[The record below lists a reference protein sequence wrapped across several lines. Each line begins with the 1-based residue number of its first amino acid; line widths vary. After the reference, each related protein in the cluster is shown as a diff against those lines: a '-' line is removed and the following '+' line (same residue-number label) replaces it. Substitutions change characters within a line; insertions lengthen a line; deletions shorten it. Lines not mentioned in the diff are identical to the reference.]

1 MNDVISKL
9 AEIEAAASRIMENVA
24 EQKKVLSLENE
35 EKMKAF
41 DEETDKETE
50 KKLNKIKS
58 ELQIHMEKELEEQR
72 KKTEEVL
79 EKMEEHYRQR
89 AGKMARELYDKILRM

>member
-1 MNDVISKL
+1 MDDVISKL

-50 KKLNKIKS
+50 NWRSRERKQKKFLKRWKNI
-58 ELQIHMEKELEEQR
+58 I
-72 KKTEEVL
+72 VNV
-79 EKMEEHYRQR
+79 
-89 AGKMARELYDKILRM
+89 RERWPGSCMTKY

>member
-1 MNDVISKL
+1 MDDVISKL

-58 ELQIHMEKELEEQR
+58 ELQIHMEKELEEH
-72 KKTEEVL
+72 L
-79 EKMEEHYRQR
+79 LLA
-89 AGKMARELYDKILRM
+89 AGKFVGR

>member
-1 MNDVISKL
+1 MDDVISKL

-50 KKLNKIKS
+50 V
-58 ELQIHMEKELEEQR
+58 E
-72 KKTEEVL
+72 
-79 EKMEEHYRQR
+79 
-89 AGKMARELYDKILRM
+89 